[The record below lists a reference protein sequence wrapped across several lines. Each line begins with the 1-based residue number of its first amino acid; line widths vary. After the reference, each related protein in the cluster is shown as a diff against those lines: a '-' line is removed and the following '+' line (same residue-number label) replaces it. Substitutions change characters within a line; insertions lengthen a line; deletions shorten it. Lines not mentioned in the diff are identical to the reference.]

1 MVFLLQLCC
10 YQTQKHNTIV
20 QAATNLQAADWH
32 QEIPDLDT
40 RNQKEPRYEVSLCTA
55 PTSCLAAHRLALLEA
70 MPPVYKEEMI
80 LRMKSDLQGENW
92 KIQLS
97 SSNSEHHCLL
107 HQLYILCSNS

>member
-10 YQTQKHNTIV
+10 YQTPNQNTIV
-20 QAATNLQAADWH
+20 QAATNLQAMTDIRKAWIWTL
-32 QEIPDLDT
+32 ETKRNPDIVCHSVL
-40 RNQKEPRYEVSLCTA
+40 LL
-55 PTSCLAAHRLALLEA
+55 LAALLHRLALLEA
-70 MPPVYKEEMI
+70 MSPVYKEEMM

-107 HQLYILCSNS
+107 HQLYIMCSNS